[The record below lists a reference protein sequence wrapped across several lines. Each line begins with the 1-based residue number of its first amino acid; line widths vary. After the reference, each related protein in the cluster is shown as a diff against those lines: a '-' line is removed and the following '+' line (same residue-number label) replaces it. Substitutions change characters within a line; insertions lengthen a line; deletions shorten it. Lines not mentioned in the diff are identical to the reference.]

1 VTVALAAID
10 RDQPI
15 NKAQQ
20 KRTAEQDNKIGCVKR
35 IDKRCRIIESV
46 GRNQQLYAKDQ
57 IKARN
62 NDQDKLPD
70 APVRSPPGLFL
81 IFLILSFIHN
91 KRILTKICILSIHG

>member
-1 VTVALAAID
+1 VTVARTAIG

-15 NKAQQ
+15 NKAHQ

-46 GRNQQLYAKDQ
+46 SRNQQLYAKDQ
-57 IKARN
+57 IKPRN

-70 APVRSPPGLFL
+70 PPGSAPPGVFL

-91 KRILTKICILSIHG
+91 NRILTKIGRLSIHG